1 MTTIE
6 KACLGKTANSVCR
19 RSVATRFEESIPVII
34 VSSTDRLA
42 DKKKKDKSPLCI
54 GYPILYRN
62 GAGQTREQ
70 GLLNAKI
77 ILSKST
83 FFGESQWRIETG
95 FTYNKLQH
103 LERKPHQP

>member
-42 DKKKKDKSPLCI
+42 DQKKKINRLYASDTLFYTEMAPDKHVNRD
-54 GYPILYRN
+54 Y
-62 GAGQTREQ
+62 
-70 GLLNAKI
+70 
-77 ILSKST
+77 
-83 FFGESQWRIETG
+83 
-95 FTYNKLQH
+95 
-103 LERKPHQP
+103 